1 MTKHEFTQQMETLSH
16 AFSNADQGEKK
27 LKVYFENLGHI
38 EFDKFRLIVAACIKK
53 MDRFPSIA
61 QILEVYAAVN
71 PPQRKIEARC
81 DRCDGYGWK
90 KLGYQV
96 YRGDCAHGQKL
107 SKSIKVCPSEDKRYI
122 ELFNQKNDLISV
134 YGEDAAKRMFGK
146 NT

>member
-1 MTKHEFTQQMETLSH
+1 MNQYDFGQEFDRLVQAFNVTKPEDK
-16 AFSNADQGEKK
+16 A
-27 LKVYFENLGHI
+27 KVYFEELKNINLNSFKSVVTHI
-38 EFDKFRLIVAACIKK
+38 IRNN
-53 MDRFPSIA
+53 DRFPSIST
-61 QILEVYAAVN
+61 ILNQEASIN
-71 PPQRKIEARC
+71 PPKRREKAAC
-81 DRCDGYGWK
+81 DQCDGYGWK